1 MFEPFYSTKAPGKG
15 TGMGL
20 ATVHRV
26 AHEHGGHVLVASA
39 PGQGTRFDVLL
50 PPAANAPAGGADAAS
65 AAARRAP
72 RFHGRVLLAD
82 DESSVLNVMREML
95 GNWGLD
101 VTTVADGSAA
111 HELLALDG
119 AAFDVLITD
128 QTMPGMTGVEL
139 AAAARALQPRLPVIL
154 YSGNLG
160 EIESQHQ
167 RLGLCRV
174 LRKPVE
180 PSELRDALA
189 QCLGPARDAG

>member
-1 MFEPFYSTKAPGKG
+1 
-15 TGMGL
+15 
-20 ATVHRV
+20 VHRV
-26 AHEHGGHVLVASA
+26 VHEHGGHVLVASA
-39 PGQGTRFDVLL
+39 SGQGTRFDVLL
-50 PPAANAPAGGADAAS
+50 PPAAAKTPAGAADTAS
-65 AAARRAP
+65 IAARRAP

-101 VTTVADGSAA
+101 VTTAADGSAA
-111 HELLALDG
+111 HELLAHDG

-139 AAAARALQPRLPVIL
+139 AVAARALQPQLPVIL

-160 EIESQHQ
+160 EIESQQ
-167 RLGLCRV
+167 DRLGLCRV

-189 QCLGPARDAG
+189 ECLGPARDPG